1 MNNEDNNKYIEAT
14 PIILEEQ
21 TIEVL
26 QKTVRDVEATL
37 ASGRLG
43 AEVFRD
49 FLIEYRER
57 CLELIKQ
64 RT

>member
-1 MNNEDNNKYIEAT
+1 MSNEYIEAT

-21 TIEVL
+21 PVEVL

-37 ASGRLG
+37 TSGGLG
-43 AEVFRD
+43 AELFRD
-49 FLIEYRER
+49 FLVEYRDR

-64 RT
+64 RSV

>member
-1 MNNEDNNKYIEAT
+1 MENEYIEAT

-21 TIEVL
+21 SLEVL
-26 QKTVRDVEATL
+26 QKTIRDVEAVL
-37 ASGRLG
+37 ALGGPG
-43 AEVFRD
+43 AELFHD
-49 FLIEYRER
+49 ILIEHRER

>member
-1 MNNEDNNKYIEAT
+1 MNNEYIEAT

-21 TIEVL
+21 TVEAL

-37 ASGRLG
+37 ASGGPGVKL
-43 AEVFRD
+43 FRD
-49 FLIEYRER
+49 ILIEHRER